1 MVQAPSAAGAATNAA
16 GAATDS
22 QTTRSS
28 SPVVGEGGGGGGGS
42 SSSSSSNDPAG
53 AYRRGVAWMHPS
65 CLTSPA
71 RLLNSPTPTPP
82 TQPPAAAAASTSNG
96 STTASAAGASSASSS
111 SLGTGP
117 PRYMRPPRGETDHA
131 SAMPDEML
139 LRALSYLDLD
149 SSMHASLV
157 APRWAGLFNETIA
170 QAHCERIYLDQAHAK
185 VLNPGR
191 FHGSYKQM
199 LRHRPRVRMTG
210 FYVLKSSY
218 IKRPVRDM
226 WTELKPGTILEVRAR
241 GPQWV
246 PGCRSFWPGVLVWC
260 VGGVGLIDSHRAVH
274 LAADWSQIPI

>member
-1 MVQAPSAAGAATNAA
+1 
-16 GAATDS
+16 
-22 QTTRSS
+22 
-28 SPVVGEGGGGGGGS
+28 
-42 SSSSSSNDPAG
+42 
-53 AYRRGVAWMHPS
+53 
-65 CLTSPA
+65 
-71 RLLNSPTPTPP
+71 
-82 TQPPAAAAASTSNG
+82 
-96 STTASAAGASSASSS
+96 
-111 SLGTGP
+111 
-117 PRYMRPPRGETDHA
+117 MRPPRGETDHA

-149 SSMHASLV
+149 SSVHASLV

-241 GPQWV
+241 GPSWV
-246 PGCRSFWPGVLVWC
+246 PGVVVAWGVWFVDRFAPRCAPGRRLVTNPNSTTITIESRRSTTIGTSASCPTDAWC
-260 VGGVGLIDSHRAVH
+260 VCASCQFSFAATQGLQPSPPSLSRTPTHSR
-274 LAADWSQIPI
+274 PIRPTP